1 MKIALTVF
9 LFFVAACGKH
19 SSVNSAFLDNSNS
32 FQGNQNKTDEEKLIM
47 AIDVGNEAAFDGF
60 LADVDDLNR
69 LLTNGRTYLIHATIQ
84 NRARFVWKLLQ
95 KGADVSVL
103 DSLGKTAIDHAQDN
117 PKMWNLLDS
126 DRQKEQQE
134 NFFTAVENE
143 DTLGL
148 QKMLEEQVNPNFLHA
163 SGQTPLTRAVQL
175 KSLPVVRTISRWKD
189 KDGINTIDLALPNGA
204 GESALGIAKEKNIKK
219 IIDELV
225 KNGAIVE
232 SVGVTL

>member
-1 MKIALTVF
+1 MKIALTMV
-9 LFFVAACGKH
+9 LIFVVACGKH

-60 LADVDDLNR
+60 LADLEDVNR
-69 LLTNGRTYLIHATIQ
+69 VLSNGRTCLIHATIQ
-84 NRARFVWKLLQ
+84 NRARFVWKLLL
-95 KGADVSVL
+95 KGADVAAV
-103 DSLGKTAIDHAQDN
+103 DSSGKTAIDHAQDN
-117 PKMWNLLDS
+117 AKMWNLLDNK
-126 DRQKEQQE
+126 RQKSQQE
-134 NFFTAVENE
+134 IFYTAVENE

-189 KDGINTIDLALPNGA
+189 KDGINSIDLALTNSA